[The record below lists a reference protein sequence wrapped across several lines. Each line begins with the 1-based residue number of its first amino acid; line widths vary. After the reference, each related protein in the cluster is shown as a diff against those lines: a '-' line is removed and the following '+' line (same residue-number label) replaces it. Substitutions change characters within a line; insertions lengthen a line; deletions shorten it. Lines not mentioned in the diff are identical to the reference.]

1 MDIKLVVF
9 DWSGTVSDDIRPVYE
24 TYARMAEKFKLKV
37 LSFDE
42 WKGAITVNVD
52 EFFRNQGIEGDVSR
66 LLEIYEETFDIVSQ
80 STMPTVYPDANNIF
94 EYLANKGKKIA
105 VLSLHPEKN
114 VLKEANTYG
123 LAYFTEKIIGGSLD
137 KSVHLIELCKEL
149 GVSPKNT
156 IFVGDTTFDIH
167 AAKNAGVFSVAITRG
182 YHSRDLLLKAKPD
195 YIISSLSGLADII

>member
-24 TYARMAEKFKLKV
+24 TYTRMAEKFKLKV

-42 WKGAITVNVD
+42 WKGAVTADID
-52 EFFRNQGIEGDVSR
+52 EFFRNQGIEGDVGR
-66 LLEIYEETFDIVSQ
+66 LWKTYEETFDIVSQ
-80 STMPTVYPDANNIF
+80 STMPTVYPDANDIF
-94 EYLANKGKKIA
+94 EYLSNKGKKIA

-114 VLKEANTYG
+114 VLKEANAYG

-137 KSVHLIELCKEL
+137 KSAHLIELCKEL
-149 GVSPKNT
+149 GVSPRNT

-167 AAKNAGVFSVAITRG
+167 AAKKADVFSVAITRG
-182 YHSRDLLLKAKPD
+182 YHSRDLLLKSKPD
-195 YIISSLSGLADII
+195 YIISSLSDLADII